1 MRPTKPANSRR
12 PTLKDKKRE
21 DTRGRLL
28 AAAKRLFAE
37 YGYDEVPVTEI
48 SKEAGVTH
56 SMINV
61 YFGGKAGLLYEIVR
75 QNNEPQY
82 LESRKI
88 AEQDKPALDR
98 LSDLLLFWA
107 RSDGADPRLL
117 AIMQGFSWVWPPE
130 LEQENAAD
138 RGRHIDLVAGLI
150 REAQGN
156 GVVSPDLDA
165 KSAAEAVFAVYTWGL
180 RGLVFA
186 RLSPEHCHSGIMEQ
200 VRSLLAGPRSGRAS
214 S

>member
-1 MRPTKPANSRR
+1 MRPARAAPSRR

-21 DTRGRLL
+21 ETRGRLL

-37 YGYDEVPVTEI
+37 YGYDDVPVTEI
-48 SKEAGVTH
+48 SREAGVTH

-82 LESRKI
+82 LESRRI
-88 AEQDKPALDR
+88 VEYDKPALDR

-130 LEQENAAD
+130 LEAENATD
-138 RGRHIDLVAGLI
+138 RARHNNLVADLI
-150 REAQGN
+150 LEAQQG
-156 GVVSPDLDA
+156 GEISSVADPQLM
-165 KSAAEAVFAVYTWGL
+165 AEAVFAIYTWGL
-180 RGLVFA
+180 RGTVFDGLTHDRCHA
-186 RLSPEHCHSGIMEQ
+186 RIMEQ
-200 VRSLLAGPRSGRAS
+200 VRSILCPRL
-214 S
+214 

>member
-12 PTLKDKKRE
+12 PTLKDLKRE

-37 YGYDEVPVTEI
+37 YGYDDVPVTEI

-82 LESRKI
+82 LESKRI
-88 AEQDKPALDR
+88 AEQDKPAFER

-107 RSDGADPRLL
+107 KSDGADPRLL
-117 AIMQGFSWVWPPE
+117 AIMQSFSWVWSPE
-130 LEQENAAD
+130 LERENAAD
-138 RGRHIDLVAGLI
+138 RSRHNDLIAGLI

-156 GVVSPDLDA
+156 GVVSPDLDC
-165 KSAAEAVFAVYTWGL
+165 KVAAEAVFAVYTWGL
-180 RGLVFA
+180 RDLVFESM
-186 RLSPEHCHSGIMEQ
+186 SPERCHAGIMDQ
-200 VRSLLAGPRSGRAS
+200 VRSLLAGPRSGRAGP
-214 S
+214 